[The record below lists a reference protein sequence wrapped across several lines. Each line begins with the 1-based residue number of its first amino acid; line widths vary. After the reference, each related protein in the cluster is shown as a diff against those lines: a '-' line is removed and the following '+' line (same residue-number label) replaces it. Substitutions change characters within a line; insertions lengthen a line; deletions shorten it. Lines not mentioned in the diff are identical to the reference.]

1 MNNWIGPTVKL
12 VWNDAMHV
20 YCIILVGLT
29 QTQKLTTWPDTAFNS
44 WSWQA
49 RLAGYP
55 PQPPPTDELIQF
67 SAKKDIFGETTMM
80 KCKEVNNNNSLSSY
94 LFKVHADIS
103 IFFAAFFTLKLNTYS
118 QARAEQASMH
128 FDKEYIPPMGYLI

>member
-1 MNNWIGPTVKL
+1 MVM
-12 VWNDAMHV
+12 ASEA
-20 YCIILVGLT
+20 C
-29 QTQKLTTWPDTAFNS
+29 
-44 WSWQA
+44 
-49 RLAGYP
+49 RLPP

-80 KCKEVNNNNSLSSY
+80 KCKEVNNNSLSSY